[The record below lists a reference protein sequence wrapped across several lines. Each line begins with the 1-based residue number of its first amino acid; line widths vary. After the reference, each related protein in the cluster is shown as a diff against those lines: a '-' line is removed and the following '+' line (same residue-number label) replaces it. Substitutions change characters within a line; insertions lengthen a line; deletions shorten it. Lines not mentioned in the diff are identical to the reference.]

1 MLHKHARTVN
11 AKYTYGVSNSNKEK
25 AVRKNNKQIKTPPPE
40 TMNQVNGNLKLFI
53 GHSFWI

>member
-25 AVRKNNKQIKTPPPE
+25 AVRKNQ
-40 TMNQVNGNLKLFI
+40 
-53 GHSFWI
+53 